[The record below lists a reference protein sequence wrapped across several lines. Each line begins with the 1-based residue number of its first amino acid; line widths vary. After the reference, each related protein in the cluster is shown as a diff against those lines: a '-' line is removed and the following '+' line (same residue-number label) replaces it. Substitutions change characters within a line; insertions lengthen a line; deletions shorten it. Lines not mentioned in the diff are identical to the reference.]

1 MSSARSLP
9 QRSGQVSR
17 RLLSVIAAVLAAA
30 ASLFLAPAGPAQAV
44 TPSTTLNFTGDKD
57 LQARSFNAGCDG
69 CIPGDSGAGVRLTA
83 AVSAHWT
90 PSATVTY
97 QYSSSLLR
105 QGQTLDLSDKLTPGS
120 GPLAL
125 TWSLKG
131 DVGQYNFTDTT
142 QAAFPD
148 PGSEMSTVPIDLS
161 VSESSTCP
169 LKLDGDGSYACQ
181 ATHTFDV
188 FDASILGQGI
198 KISVPLTTTLQITPD
213 GVVTVRSIS
222 IAGAPTSTSTLTWH
236 GPSPSTIA
244 DPIAIPC
251 TAVAGNSLVYDL
263 TSSTTSPSYASTTTV
278 NLKVD
283 ITVIFTVNVLDQT
296 IVTVGPDTGTM
307 TLTAPSSPLDLGP
320 VLANN
325 IPPTIGLST
334 STYTGNEG
342 SPVQFDASATTSVCP
357 GTLTYVWDFSD
368 GGRAYGA
375 QPQHT
380 FTDNGLYSGLLTV
393 SDPQG
398 NTAKESFSADI
409 ANVKPVANAGPDT
422 SGAWGRSI
430 AFNGNAVDPSPVDQT
445 TLAYTW
451 DFGDGTPPLTIADGG
466 SSTSHAY
473 QAPGTY
479 TASLTVCDKD
489 GACSDPDT
497 RTVSIV
503 KRDVTLSYLGT
514 TSGTYDTPAS
524 FSASLVDQ
532 FGSPVN
538 AGPVTFAVGA
548 ENEGTVGTSSSGIA
562 TQTATI
568 GLTAG
573 SYTLTAGYPGNGL
586 YNAGT
591 AASAFTVGLKST
603 TVTYT
608 GATTGGPNKT
618 ITLSAVVKDSSGT
631 PLSGVTVDFTL
642 GTQTAP
648 AVTDGTGIAATTLK
662 LNQKNGT
669 YALTASYAGTAGKY
683 TGSAASATFKLQ
695 VK

>member
-1 MSSARSLP
+1 MSI
-9 QRSGQVSR
+9 
-17 RLLSVIAAVLAAA
+17 IAAILAAA
-30 ASLFLAPAGPAQAV
+30 ASLILAPAGPAHAV
-44 TPSTTLNFTGDKD
+44 TPSTTLNFTGDKS
-57 LQARSFNAGCDG
+57 LQARSFNAGCDD

-125 TWSLKG
+125 TWSLTG
-131 DVGQYNFTDTT
+131 DVGQYNFTDST

-148 PGSEMSTVPIDLS
+148 PGSEINTVPINLS
-161 VSESSTCP
+161 VSDTSTCP

-188 FDASILGQGI
+188 FDASILGQGV
-198 KISVPLTTTLQITPD
+198 KISVPLTTSLQITPD

-222 IAGAPTSTSTLTWH
+222 IAGAPTTTSTLTWH

-251 TAVAGNSLVYDL
+251 SAVPGNSLVYDL
-263 TSSTTSPSYASTTTV
+263 TSSSTTPSYSSTTTV

-283 ITVIFTVNVLDQT
+283 ITVIFTINVLDQT

-342 SPVQFDASATTSVCP
+342 APVQFDASGTTSVCP

-375 QPQHT
+375 MPQHT

-409 ANVKPVANAGPDT
+409 ANVKPVADAGPDT
-422 SGAWGRSI
+422 SGAWGRSL
-430 AFNGNAVDPSPVDQT
+430 AFNGNAVDPSSVDQN

-473 QAPGTY
+473 RTPGTY
-479 TASLTVCDKD
+479 TATLTVRDKD
-489 GACSDPDT
+489 GATSDPST
-497 RTVSIV
+497 RTITVI

-514 TSGTYDTPAS
+514 TSGTFDTPAS
-524 FSASLVDQ
+524 FSASLVDE

-538 AGPVTFAVGA
+538 AGPVTFAVGP
-548 ENEGTVGTSSSGIA
+548 ENEGTVGTNSAGIA
-562 TQTATI
+562 AQTRTI
-568 GLTAG
+568 GLTANG
-573 SYTLTAGYPGNGL
+573 YTLTAAYPGNGL
-586 YNAGT
+586 YNTDSAT
-591 AASAFTVGLKST
+591 APFTVGLKSS

-631 PLSGVTVDFTL
+631 ALSGVTVDFAL
-642 GTQTAP
+642 GTQSAS
-648 AVTDGTGIAATTLK
+648 AVTDANGIAATSLK
-662 LNQKNGT
+662 LVQKNGT
-669 YALTASYAGTAGKY
+669 YTLTASFAGTAGKY
-683 TGSAASATFKLQ
+683 AGSAASATFKLQ
-695 VK
+695 AK